1 MAKRTFRG
9 AGFDLATAF
18 GTTTNVTAATNAAS
32 SVFTAVAATLGA
44 AVGDYV
50 EILSG
55 GWPLLIGRVFRIS
68 VIATNDH
75 TLEGCD
81 TSDTGQYPALGGV
94 GTQIRR
100 ISTWT
105 ALSDIQDLQIT
116 GGEQQFT
123 DVTGISDVVG
133 QQFPTLKSALSINV
147 PVFYD
152 PSNAWVATVRALAAQ
167 KALRALRV
175 RGPDGLRF
183 VQNGYVG
190 WTDTPR
196 IEGDILR
203 NTLTIAGVNLPT
215 VYSV

>member
-50 EILSG
+50 EIVSG
-55 GWPLLIGRVFRIS
+55 GWALLIGRVFRIS

-100 ISTWT
+100 IATWT
-105 ALSDIQDLQIT
+105 ALSDIQDFQLS

-123 DVTGISDVVG
+123 DVTGISDVIG
-133 QQFPTLKSALSINV
+133 QQYPTLKSAISVNL

-152 PSNAWVATVRALAAQ
+152 PSLSWVATVRALAAQ
-167 KALRALRV
+167 KAVRALRIRAV
-175 RGPDGLRF
+175 DGLRW
-183 VQNGYVG
+183 VQNGYIG

-196 IEGDILR
+196 NEGDVAR
-203 NTLTIAGVNLPT
+203 NTLTFAAVNLPT